1 MKLNL
6 STRVFLA
13 AILAILVFLV
23 FRGFQFTQAVTSFL
37 NEHFW
42 EAIF

>member
-6 STRVFLA
+6 SNRVFLA
-13 AILAILVFLV
+13 AIILLLAFLV